1 MVELELPATYG
12 RREGITFLTDKGLH
26 SDTNANR
33 EQKKNTPKKKK
44 RRRKTHRKKK
54 HKGKNFTH
62 VNSKRNLKNEN

>member
-33 EQKKNTPKKKK
+33 EQKKKHTGKKTQTKNTPKKITQGK
-44 RRRKTHRKKK
+44 
-54 HKGKNFTH
+54 KNFTH
-62 VNSKRNLKNEN
+62 ENSK